1 MLVQIAFG
9 MALFGNSLLWVSFL
23 NRSHGLGIWR
33 WVAHGCSLLSLL
45 GATGGPFVI
54 AAAFAMTWPNSLPAV
69 PNWFTSYVTAVSE
82 SRFWQL
88 PAIYTG
94 MCLVLGTILTALWL
108 ASRFSLRA
116 PTQLLSQSTTQLSLA
131 PRENESGWARGVWK
145 FATRLSA
152 NEIFRLDMTEK
163 TLALPH
169 LPARLEGL
177 SIAHL
182 SDLHMSGRI
191 TAGFFRDVVKRTNEA
206 KPDLVAITG
215 DIVDAASCLA
225 WISETL
231 GKLVAPHGVYYV
243 LGNHDRKVDL
253 KALRG
258 VLDDAGLV
266 NLGGRCRRL
275 TVDGENLLLAGN
287 ELPWIGP
294 APDMALWRDGDAS
307 LLRILLSHSPDQIS
321 WARRHKFDLMLAG
334 HTHGGQIQ
342 LPLLGA
348 VLAPSV
354 YGTKYASGTF
364 YEAPT
369 LLHVSRGVSGLT
381 PVRYHCPPEVALLR
395 LTRDPSCRS
404 SRGSSSETRKEFATW
419 T

>member
-9 MALFGNSLLWVSFL
+9 MALVGNTLLWVSFL

-33 WVAHGCSLLSLL
+33 WVAHCCSLLSLI
-45 GATGGPFVI
+45 GASGGPFVI
-54 AAAFAMTWPNSLPAV
+54 AAAFAMTWPNSLPPV

-82 SRFWQL
+82 SAVWQL

-94 MCLVLGTILTALWL
+94 LCVVLGAILITMWL
-108 ASRFSLRA
+108 ASRCSLRTPA
-116 PTQLLSQSTTQLSLA
+116 QLLNESTTRLSLG
-131 PRENESGWARGVWK
+131 PREDEPSWSRGVWK
-145 FATRLSA
+145 FATMLSA

-163 TLALPH
+163 TLALPN

-191 TAGFFRDVVKRTNEA
+191 AAGYFRDVVERTNEA

-225 WISETL
+225 WLSETL
-231 GKLVAPHGVYYV
+231 GKLVAPYGVYYV
-243 LGNHDRKVDL
+243 LGNHDRKVDVQ
-253 KALRG
+253 ALRA

-275 TVDGENLLLAGN
+275 TVDGESLLLAGN
-287 ELPWIGP
+287 ELPWIRP
-294 APDMALWRDGDAS
+294 APDMALWRDDNAS
-307 LLRILLSHSPDQIS
+307 LLRVLLSHSPDQIS

-342 LPLLGA
+342 FPLLGP

-354 YGTKYASGTF
+354 YGTKYACGTF

-369 LLHVSRGVSGLT
+369 LMHVSRGVSGLT

-395 LTRDPSCRS
+395 LTGDPSRRS
-404 SRGSSSETRKEFATW
+404 GRGSTSETRKEYATW